1 MYLVDVHHCDM
12 KVHVPICGEDVDRF
26 KELYKRCFYLILF
39 NVKHTSGKVF
49 GIGIRLGFGSKLPI
63 KLRPRALLIRVVH
76 WYPYRTPSGYI
87 RGETATAYYK
97 QSSCQWHEAAPLSV
111 SQ

>member
-1 MYLVDVHHCDM
+1 LTEQENDRRPKQLVALMYLVDVHHCDM

-39 NVKHTSGKVF
+39 NVKHTSGKAF

-76 WYPYRTPSGYI
+76 WYS
-87 RGETATAYYK
+87 
-97 QSSCQWHEAAPLSV
+97 QVPL
-111 SQ
+111 